1 MYISI
6 YSDVQALI
14 YCTID
19 TSSFSLFSD
28 MGLRSF
34 SSLFSMGKINALRSR
49 MDLLRQIVYAQ
60 KDDFVIEN
68 HENRNVLL
76 MPQKIA
82 ITFETILNILKKAYL
97 KSRFNYLSLSI
108 ATWKLA
114 FMAFVKEDLLNSA
127 CGRWFCFY
135 WPEVVK
141 KTKSRNHDWNFSY
154 KPSYLYRKLD
164 INCMTGFWMSRGILQ
179 LETKV
184 TFFCSF
190 GKHSYNYNNRA
201 YQNMAT
207 PPFPEIMQNLLILG
221 LFQ

>member
-76 MPQKIA
+76 
-82 ITFETILNILKKAYL
+82 
-97 KSRFNYLSLSI
+97 
-108 ATWKLA
+108 
-114 FMAFVKEDLLNSA
+114 LL
-127 CGRWFCFY
+127 
-135 WPEVVK
+135 
-141 KTKSRNHDWNFSY
+141 
-154 KPSYLYRKLD
+154 
-164 INCMTGFWMSRGILQ
+164 
-179 LETKV
+179 
-184 TFFCSF
+184 
-190 GKHSYNYNNRA
+190 
-201 YQNMAT
+201 
-207 PPFPEIMQNLLILG
+207 
-221 LFQ
+221 

>member
-1 MYISI
+1 
-6 YSDVQALI
+6 
-14 YCTID
+14 
-19 TSSFSLFSD
+19 

-34 SSLFSMGKINALRSR
+34 SSLFSMGKINALRSS

-141 KTKSRNHDWNFSY
+141 KPNPEITTEIFHISLHICIENS
-154 KPSYLYRKLD
+154 
-164 INCMTGFWMSRGILQ
+164 ILIVW
-179 LETKV
+179 LGSEWAEV
-184 TFFCSF
+184 
-190 GKHSYNYNNRA
+190 SYNLRQRSHSFAPSEN
-201 YQNMAT
+201 T
-207 PPFPEIMQNLLILG
+207 VTITIIELIKIWPRRLSPR
-221 LFQ
+221 LCKTY

>member
-1 MYISI
+1 MYL
-6 YSDVQALI
+6 DVQALI

-34 SSLFSMGKINALRSR
+34 SSLFSMGKINALRSS

-108 ATWKLA
+108 AT
-114 FMAFVKEDLLNSA
+114 
-127 CGRWFCFY
+127 
-135 WPEVVK
+135 
-141 KTKSRNHDWNFSY
+141 
-154 KPSYLYRKLD
+154 
-164 INCMTGFWMSRGILQ
+164 
-179 LETKV
+179 
-184 TFFCSF
+184 
-190 GKHSYNYNNRA
+190 
-201 YQNMAT
+201 
-207 PPFPEIMQNLLILG
+207 
-221 LFQ
+221 

>member
-141 KTKSRNHDWNFSY
+141 KPNPEITTEIFHISLHICIENS
-154 KPSYLYRKLD
+154 
-164 INCMTGFWMSRGILQ
+164 ILIVW
-179 LETKV
+179 LGSEWAEV
-184 TFFCSF
+184 
-190 GKHSYNYNNRA
+190 SYNLRQRSHSFAPSENA
-201 YQNMAT
+201 VT
-207 PPFPEIMQNLLILG
+207 ITIIELIKIWPRRLSPR
-221 LFQ
+221 LCKTY